1 MANNGTLKMK
11 MLALWEILRQESDA
25 ERMLSTNVICQKL
38 HARGIPC
45 ERKSVATDVALL
57 KKHGFEVET
66 KKLGRE
72 RFYYVDDRQFSVPE
86 LKIIIDALQAA
97 TFVTES
103 LTAKL
108 VDKVAALGGS
118 HRATILHENLVR
130 FNTRKHTNENTLYS
144 VNELEQA
151 LISRR
156 QASFVY
162 FDLNEKHEKVYRKE
176 KKNYVVDPIALVFVE
191 DNYYLMCWSTK
202 YSQIVSY
209 RVDRMETVRV
219 LDTPACQEANVPEEK
234 IAAFT
239 AQTFKMFGGELE
251 KVTLC
256 FSNELIGAVYDKFG
270 EDTQMVRL
278 DDGTCAATVKV
289 QVSPTFWGW
298 VFQFHGMLQIS
309 EPSELLE
316 SYEALLDGICFR
328 V

>member
-1 MANNGTLKMK
+1 MANNGMFKLK

-25 ERMLSTNVICQKL
+25 EHMLSTNAICQKL
-38 HARGIPC
+38 QARGIHC
-45 ERKSVATDVALL
+45 ERKSVSNDVALL
-57 KKHGFEVET
+57 KEGGFWVESV
-66 KKLGRE
+66 KIGRN
-72 RFYYVDDRQFSVPE
+72 RYYYVDDRQFSVPE
-86 LKIIIDALQAA
+86 LKIMIDALQAA
-97 TFVTES
+97 TFVTETM
-103 LTAKL
+103 TAEL

-118 HRATILHENLVR
+118 HRATILRENIVH

-176 KKNYVVDPIALVFVE
+176 KQLYVVDPIALVFVE

-202 YSQIVSY
+202 YNQIVSY
-209 RVDRMETVRV
+209 RVDRMETVTA
-219 LDTPACQEANVPEEK
+219 LTTPACPEAQLPEEK

-239 AQTFKMFGGELE
+239 EQTFKMFGGEPE
-251 KVTLC
+251 EVTLR
-256 FSNELIGAVYDKFG
+256 FDNELIGVVYDKFG
-270 EDTQMVRL
+270 EDTQMVRV

-298 VFQFHGMLQIS
+298 VFQFRGEMQIM
-309 EPSELLE
+309 EPQELIDTYRSLLE
-316 SYEALLDGICFR
+316 GAC